1 MAALH
6 LLAQMLTGR
15 KMRQLCSTVSCR
27 TLRNGKNIS
36 SDPPLIRRGILYI
49 DDCEAL
55 FCDKLRA
62 KCMEDF
68 KKELAEKCRRF
79 TQVREVNI
87 SLANIGFLPSEI
99 VNQLAKSGTA

>member
-1 MAALH
+1 MAALR
-6 LLAQMLTGR
+6 LLAQILTGR
-15 KMRQLCSTVSCR
+15 EMRQLCSTVPRR
-27 TLRNGKNIS
+27 TLRSGKNTS

-62 KCMEDF
+62 KCMEGLQERTRR
-68 KKELAEKCRRF
+68 KMQRF

-99 VNQLAKSGTA
+99 VNQLAKS

>member
-1 MAALH
+1 
-6 LLAQMLTGR
+6 
-15 KMRQLCSTVSCR
+15 MRQLCSTVPRR
-27 TLRNGKNIS
+27 TLRSGKNTS

-68 KKELAEKCRRF
+68 KKELAEKCRRYRLSALGDSQSISKKWNSVNF
-79 TQVREVNI
+79 TTLFAI
-87 SLANIGFLPSEI
+87 II
-99 VNQLAKSGTA
+99 

>member
-6 LLAQMLTGR
+6 LLAQILTGR
-15 KMRQLCSTVSCR
+15 KMRQLCSSVPRR
-27 TLRNGKNIS
+27 TLRSGKNIS

-68 KKELAEKCRRF
+68 KKELAEEFRRF
-79 TQVREVNI
+79 AQVREVNI

-99 VNQLAKSGTA
+99 VNQLAKS